1 MQGVIEKFAEL
12 TGVPVALNTSFNVQE
27 PIAQS
32 HENAILRTQMD
43 VLVLGVFYIT
53 ERNATPPEKT

>member
-1 MQGVIEKFAEL
+1 ML
-12 TGVPVALNTSFNVQE
+12 TGFLPFSTRAFNLLE
-27 PIAQS
+27 SDRAS

-43 VLVLGVFYIT
+43 VLVLGDFFIT